1 MVSKPKSKMD
11 RIRLSNSFDVI
22 GNLEKEMEEDIEV
35 RLRTTTTFLE
45 AFEKVVSSR
54 DKGKGKLN
62 ASPTDRGLFSS
73 GWAMKLLS
81 WNVRGLNMPLKQKEV
96 RKVVR
101 RLNLSIVC
109 LVETRVKVDNF
120 PRIVASMLPGWKVI
134 NDYSQHYLG
143 KIWICCLMIYM
154 SKLLLEKLYLRILA
168 FPGCCLVSMNQILG
182 PKEGSC
188 CRNCS

>member
-1 MVSKPKSKMD
+1 MVSKPKGKMD

-120 PRIVASMLPGWKVI
+120 PQIVASMLPGWKVI
-134 NDYSQHYLG
+134 NDYSQDYLG
-143 KIWICCLMIYM
+143 KIWICWDPG
-154 SKLLLEKLYLRILA
+154 RICFGAL
-168 FPGCCLVSMNQILG
+168 
-182 PKEGSC
+182 
-188 CRNCS
+188 